1 MRVRA
6 DCRRLCR
13 SIAPPNR
20 VKKDSFGCLPGPE
33 CMYQRKFLTLGQVFV
48 IIEGFALKE
57 AWLSAQSEAQR
68 VVRGGDDGSKT
79 DSLVAG
85 FGWLQEYKLGILK

>member
-1 MRVRA
+1 MTKDAKSSCEEGFCRV
-6 DCRRLCR
+6 L
-13 SIAPPNR
+13 
-20 VKKDSFGCLPGPE
+20 KK
-33 CMYQRKFLTLGQVFV
+33 QLTNLQVFV